1 MAMILGGTFHNLEI
15 FPNGSGLARHSGML
29 IFGGIGTAMTAAAGP
44 VGPTVAGSIFMAM
57 SRKRASTG
65 FALFL
70 LGAMLILSVI
80 FWVRSLFGALI
91 ILAFGVIILIIAI
104 KGRSGLKAITL
115 QFLAVQ
121 AFASVYLSID
131 YLFSSGGVI
140 GLKDFQSDTAM
151 IEQNLFLPYWFWG
164 GLIIVFSII
173 MFVASV
179 RYVYS
184 GK

>member
-1 MAMILGGTFHNLEI
+1 MAIILGGTFDNLEI

-29 IFGGIGTAMTAAAGP
+29 IFGDVGSAMVAAAGP
-44 VGPTVAGSIFMAM
+44 IGPTVAGSILMTM
-57 SRKRASTG
+57 SRKRASTK

-70 LGAMLILSVI
+70 LSAMLILSVI
-80 FWVRSLFGALI
+80 FWVRSLIGVLI
-91 ILAFGVIILIIAI
+91 ILAFGILILIIVL
-104 KGRSGLKAITL
+104 KGRSSMKTLTL

-140 GLKDFQSDTAM
+140 GSESFMSDTAV

-164 GLIIVFSII
+164 GLIVIFSVV
-173 MFVASV
+173 MFVVSV
-179 RYVYS
+179 RYIYT